1 LLPSTPAWIND
12 CCWTVWRPGFVRRL
26 QKLEKRLKIEPELC
40 IQVTGTLRVAEVVE
54 FIARRCIKSLKV
66 DSNGRPVK
74 EKENTSVGVDSYF
87 ASVGGYKEAE
97 AEAEEVAVGVLC
109 LLLMSDEAHFDL
121 AKGEVEAHWQI
132 RLGGQGQGAGHC

>member
-1 LLPSTPAWIND
+1 
-12 CCWTVWRPGFVRRL
+12 
-26 QKLEKRLKIEPELC
+26 LKIGPELC

-54 FIARRCIKSLKV
+54 FAARRCIKSLKV

-87 ASVGGYKEAE
+87 ASVGGCKEAE
-97 AEAEEVAVGVLC
+97 AEKVAVGVLR
-109 LLLMSDEAHFDL
+109 LLLMSVEADLFDE